1 MDVPRQLAAA
11 QAAGL
16 PNIPPGPVGTVGT
29 FLDNTRTAQI
39 IKAEVYVT
47 IVRFS
52 FLNSGDMRC

>member
-47 IVRFS
+47 IVRVA
-52 FLNSGDMRC
+52 